1 MRRGRAGARGAG
13 TRGGRGAA
21 STRGDVHLHEM
32 KTVFCAAGGGASDAP
47 SFAFAFFVIVA
58 VRPIPPSAFFPRNFD
73 TVRPKKPSGAG
84 GGSDASSMSV
94 SSSSP
99 PVPTPGNSKVV
110 SFVFL
115 L

>member
-1 MRRGRAGARGAG
+1 MRG
-13 TRGGRGAA
+13 
-21 STRGDVHLHEM
+21 HLHEM